1 LAMEREPSCL
11 SNLVALMETGEIQPI
26 LSVNSCIPFLAIVM
40 EIFCKYLCMA
50 EIRSILEH
58 SSFYK
63 YLQSL
68 EEIDWNLERSW
79 YSRMEFRLLIAVI
92 KAASMLG
99 NTINNQIVRTIWKIN
114 IKLISALPA
123 DNIDDMRELFQIV
136 LSKEKINL
144 EIITSDLAKL
154 DLAVDQIKI
163 DLSSDVVS
171 LYEKY
176 IIRNGNWNQAAMPRD
191 WFFLPLVHVY
201 TKCRKNIRLQSED
214 KNSIL
219 TVLSLALILPEFI
232 EQLSPNLRF
241 TRFILVYLCD
251 AIYLHEDVSALL
263 LKIISNLVQKHY
275 AELNCNAEVPGLN
288 SFIDLFTALCE
299 EFCANSYGN
308 DNFAMILL
316 IPLTQRQNVQYRKML
331 WSEHAIAL
339 QYLRL
344 SREKLIVP
352 LKEYLY
358 PEEEDISLIENYI
371 AALVRGE
378 VKETKCP
385 VPYMIALH
393 HSAMFLKRSNKI
405 AIRLKK
411 QIEKLRD
418 KDIASKLL
426 NYESPQL

>member
-1 LAMEREPSCL
+1 VEREPSCL
-11 SNLVALMETGEIQPI
+11 PNLAALMETGEIQPI

-40 EIFCKYLCMA
+40 EIFYKYSCTA

-68 EEIDWNLERSW
+68 EKIDWNLERSW
-79 YSRMEFRLLIAVI
+79 YSRMEFRLLIAVT

-99 NTINNQIVRTIWKIN
+99 NTINNQIIRTIWKIN

-123 DNIDDMRELFQIV
+123 DNTDHVRELFQIA

-144 EIITSDLAKL
+144 EIITSDLTKL
-154 DLAVDQIKI
+154 NLAVDQIKI
-163 DLSSDVVS
+163 SLSSDVIS

-191 WFFLPLVHVY
+191 WLFLPLVNIY
-201 TKCRKNIRLQSED
+201 TKCRENIKLQSED

-232 EQLSPNLRF
+232 EQLSPNVRF
-241 TRFILVYLCD
+241 TRLVLVYLCD
-251 AIYLHEDVSALL
+251 SIYLNEDISALL
-263 LKIISNLVQKHY
+263 LKMISNLVQKHY
-275 AELNCNAEVPGLN
+275 AELNCNVEVPGLN

-308 DNFAMILL
+308 DNFAAALL
-316 IPLTQRQNVQYRKML
+316 IPLAQRQDVHYRKML
-331 WSEHAIAL
+331 WSEHAVAL
-339 QYLRL
+339 KYLKL
-344 SREKLIVP
+344 PQEKLILP

-358 PEEEDISLIENYI
+358 PEEEDVSLIENYI
-371 AALVRGE
+371 KALIRGI
-378 VKETKCP
+378 VKETSCP
-385 VPYMIALH
+385 VPYIIALH

-405 AIRLKK
+405 AIQMKK
-411 QIEKLRD
+411 QVQNLRD